1 MTEAPTTLVD
11 TNVVLDV
18 VTADPVWGA
27 RSAVRLA
34 QAVDEGPLVIDPIVY
49 AEVAVGYERIEDL
62 DDALSPDIFIREP
75 IPWEAAFLAG
85 RAHRAYRARGGR
97 RERTL
102 PDFLIGAH
110 AAVRGYRLLTRD
122 STRYRTAFPRLDVIV
137 P

>member
-11 TNVVLDV
+11 TDVVLDV
-18 VTADPVWGA
+18 LTADPVWGA
-27 RSAVRLA
+27 RSAARLA

-85 RAHRAYRARGGR
+85 RVHRAYRARGGR
-97 RERTL
+97 RDRTL

-122 STRYRTAFPRLDVIV
+122 STRYRTAFPRLDVTV